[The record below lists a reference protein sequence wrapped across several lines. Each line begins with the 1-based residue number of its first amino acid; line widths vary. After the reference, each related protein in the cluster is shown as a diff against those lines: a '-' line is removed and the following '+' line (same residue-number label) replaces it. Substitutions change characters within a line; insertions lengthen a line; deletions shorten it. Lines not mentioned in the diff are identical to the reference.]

1 MIRLITI
8 LGIVMFGAGGFLFF
22 GNDFKVNVVE
32 KNNTEASQESEVLLP
47 IEVSEAPA
55 PPPPLDFPVIFEKP
69 KNKEADREK
78 PQVQV
83 ILPFNPETSCSGAI
97 FEQLQCYR
105 GYYQMLLQRS
115 GAKVA
120 MNDLRSRHSDPF
132 IKSQC
137 HQLAHVVGR
146 EAALFYP
153 NVSEAF
159 RYGDSF
165 CWSGYYHGVM
175 EGIVG
180 DVGKKNLA
188 KKLDF
193 ICIDIPGKESFSFDY
208 YNCVHGLGHGIMGVS
223 NNELFSSLEM
233 CDNLTGGWERS
244 SCWSGAFMENIIADE
259 VYHVSKYLS
268 ADPLYP
274 CSAAADKYKNTCYL
288 MQTSRMLALVGRDF
302 AKVFELCG
310 SVEEP
315 YINTCYQSLG
325 RDASGNTVSDVE
337 KTRSYCMLGKDTRQR
352 SHCIIGAVKDFIS
365 YHHSDIQAR
374 TLCVSLP
381 EELQEVCNNTAAG
394 YYKLF

>member
-8 LGIVMFGAGGFLFF
+8 LGIVIFGAGSFLFV
-22 GNDFKVNVVE
+22 VNKNKPEARQEPEVVTPIE
-32 KNNTEASQESEVLLP
+32 ISEV
-47 IEVSEAPA
+47 PA
-55 PPPPLDFPVIFEKP
+55 PPPPFELSSISEKP
-69 KNKEADREK
+69 KNKEVAKEK
-78 PQVQV
+78 ILVQQVT
-83 ILPFNPETSCSGAI
+83 LPFNPETSCSGAI
-97 FEQLQCYR
+97 FEKIQCYR
-105 GYYQMLLQRS
+105 GYYKMLLQRS

-120 MNDLRSRHSDPF
+120 MSDIRSRYSDPF

-180 DVGKKNLA
+180 DVGQENLA
-188 KKLDF
+188 RKLDS
-193 ICIDIPGKESFSFDY
+193 ICMDIPGKESFSFDY

-223 NNELFSSLEM
+223 NNELFKSLEM

-268 ADPLYP
+268 SDPLYP
-274 CSAAADKYKNTCYL
+274 CNAVADKYKNTCYL
-288 MQTSRMLALVGRDF
+288 MQTSRMLALVNRDF
-302 AKVFELCG
+302 TKVFDLCG

-325 RDASGNTVSDVE
+325 
-337 KTRSYCMLGKDTRQR
+337 
-352 SHCIIGAVKDFIS
+352 
-365 YHHSDIQAR
+365 
-374 TLCVSLP
+374 
-381 EELQEVCNNTAAG
+381 
-394 YYKLF
+394 